1 MTGVNEQVVVVTGA
15 SSGIGEAI
23 ALGLAAKG
31 ANLCLI
37 GRNLKRLN
45 AVAEAARKSTANV
58 FCYRVDLTC
67 DEDISSLKSRL
78 KSDCGR
84 VDALIHGAGVIN
96 LGSLESSHIDYFD
109 MQYRVNVRAPY
120 LLTQALLPILKR
132 YQGQIVFINSTVKA
146 RANLG
151 PYAATKYALKAVSD
165 SLRDEVNAYRVR
177 VMSVYPGR
185 TATPMQAA
193 LCKIEGKRYRPK
205 RLLQAEDV
213 AEVVIHAMSLPR
225 TAEVT
230 DISIRPMMKS

>member
-1 MTGVNEQVVVVTGA
+1 MTDVKEQVVVVTGA

-23 ALGLAAKG
+23 ALGLATKG

-45 AVAEAARKSTANV
+45 AVAEAARKSTANI
-58 FCYRVDLTC
+58 FCYRVDLTR
-67 DEDISSLKSRL
+67 DEDILSLKSRL
-78 KSDCGR
+78 ESDCGR
-84 VDALIHGAGVIN
+84 VDALIHSAAVIN
-96 LGSLESSHIDYFD
+96 LGSLEFSHIDHFD
-109 MQYRVNVRAPY
+109 TQYRINVRAPY

-132 YQGQIVFINSTVKA
+132 YQGQIVFINSSVKA
-146 RANLG
+146 GANLG

-177 VMSVYPGR
+177 VMSIYPGR
-185 TATPMQAA
+185 TATPMQAT
-193 LCKIEGKRYRPK
+193 LCKIEGKPYRPK